1 MNIRRYFIV
10 LIGALEYFRSS
21 FLVLMLSMLLIQG
34 CSLDSPKPQYSKR
47 LPQVTRGY
55 HIVKEGDTIYQIA
68 WRYGWDYR
76 KLASANKLKK
86 PFVIHPNQR
95 IKLYLSAKQESG
107 RQKSARK
114 KAPRISVSGRSSQN
128 KPHRQSKK
136 TTSSREYDVPKG
148 GSSIKWRWPVNGTV
162 LSGFKR
168 NSPLHQGLKIG
179 VPLGSKVRAAGAGTV
194 VYVGAGIRG
203 LEELIIV
210 EHSNGFLS
218 AYAHNQKILK
228 KETEKVKAGEIIAE
242 TGSNGSGKAMLHFE
256 IRRKGQSVD
265 PKRYLP

>member
-1 MNIRRYFIV
+1 MWRYSIALTGILGRYRCV
-10 LIGALEYFRSS
+10 LVASILSI
-21 FLVLMLSMLLIQG
+21 FLTQG
-34 CSLDSPKPQYSKR
+34 CSLNSQKSQYSTQ
-47 LPQVTRGY
+47 LPKVTRGY

-86 PFVIHPNQR
+86 PFVIHPNQK
-95 IKLYLSAKQESG
+95 IKLYLSAKQES
-107 RQKSARK
+107 RQQQPEKQKASGVSVSARSNKNKPRRQPIKSA
-114 KAPRISVSGRSSQN
+114 
-128 KPHRQSKK
+128 
-136 TTSSREYDVPKG
+136 SSRDHEVPIER
-148 GSSIKWRWPVNGTV
+148 SSIKWRWPVKGTV

-179 VPLGSKVRAAGAGTV
+179 VPRGSKVRAAGSGTV

-203 LEELIIV
+203 LEQLIIV

-218 AYAHNQKILK
+218 AYAHNQKIYK
-228 KETEKVKAGEIIAE
+228 KEAEKVKAGEIIAE

-256 IRRKGQSVD
+256 IRRRGVSVD
-265 PKRYLP
+265 PKIYLPLI